1 MADRER
7 WRRVPGWPAYKVS
20 SRGRVK
26 SVPRRLANGRDHGG
40 TELTQTPD
48 RDGYLYVTLHDGG
61 RPPRRVHVA
70 VLVLEAFDRPKPE
83 GMEAC
88 HGRDGH
94 QVNWW
99 PSNLRW
105 GTHRENE
112 QDKRRTEV
120 RNRRE
125 VSRPFSPVS
134 TVSADVQR

>member
-1 MADRER
+1 VTDRER

-26 SVPRRLANGRDHGG
+26 SVPRRLANGREHGG
-40 TELTQTPD
+40 GELTQTPD
-48 RDGYLYVTLHDGG
+48 PDGYLYVTLHDGP
-61 RPPRRVHVA
+61 RSRRVHVA

-125 VSRPFSPVS
+125 VSRPSLAVS
-134 TVSADVQR
+134 AITADVQR

>member
-1 MADRER
+1 MAERER
-7 WRRVPGWPAYKVS
+7 WRTVPGWRAYRVS

-26 SVPRRLANGRDHGG
+26 SVPRMLASGREHGG

-48 RDGYLYVTLHDGG
+48 RDGYLYVTLRDGA
-61 RPPRRVHVA
+61 RSRRVHVA
-70 VLVLEAFDRPKPE
+70 VLVLEAFDRAKPE

-88 HGRDGH
+88 HGRLGH
-94 QVNWW
+94 QCNWW

-125 VSRPFSPVS
+125 VSRPSLLVS
-134 TVSADVQR
+134 GCFAEVQR

>member
-26 SVPRRLANGRDHGG
+26 SVPRRLANGAEHGG
-40 TELTQTPD
+40 TELAQTPD
-48 RDGYLYVTLHDGG
+48 GDGYLYVTLRDG
-61 RPPRRVHVA
+61 PRSRCVHVA
-70 VLVLEAFDRPKPE
+70 VLVLEAFDRAKPE

-112 QDKRRTEV
+112 RDKRRTEV
-120 RNRRE
+120 RNRRDA
-125 VSRPFSPVS
+125 SRPSLAV
-134 TVSADVQR
+134 TNYYVDVQR

>member
-7 WRRVPGWPAYKVS
+7 WLCVPGWPGYKAS

-26 SVPRRLANGRDHGG
+26 SVPRRLANGRYHGG
-40 TELTQTPD
+40 GLLAQTPD
-48 RDGYLYVTLHDGG
+48 PDGYLYVTLRDGA
-61 RPPRRVHVA
+61 RSRCVHVA
-70 VLVLEAFDRPKPE
+70 VLVLETFDRAKPE

-125 VSRPFSPVS
+125 VSRPPTAVAS
-134 TVSADVQR
+134 VSADVLR

>member
-1 MADRER
+1 VADRER

-26 SVPRRLANGRDHGG
+26 SVPRELANGRDHGG
-40 TELTQTPD
+40 GPLAQTPD
-48 RDGYLYVTLHDGG
+48 DDGYLYVTLHGGG
-61 RPPRRVHVA
+61 RSRRVHVA
-70 VLVLEAFDRPKPE
+70 VLVLEAFDRAKPE

-112 QDKRRTEV
+112 QDKRRTEDG
-120 RNRRE
+120 NRRE
-125 VSRPFSPVS
+125 VSRPSLAV
-134 TVSADVQR
+134 TAVTGDVQR